1 MIFTPWGGQPHNYHH
16 RHHHC
21 YHHLHQVSVPIFV
34 RFLVLAVV
42 LALVL
47 ALQLAL
53 ALVHISI
60 LVLALFLVISL
71 SLARVPS
78 ACRTSQWARPSD
90 CPADTGYIPSALEL
104 SLSRYVYTHTR
115 TCYDTVSIYLLH
127 DIIIIPNAYEL
138 LSSR

>member
-1 MIFTPWGGQPHNYHH
+1 M
-16 RHHHC
+16 
-21 YHHLHQVSVPIFV
+21 SV

-53 ALVHISI
+53 APVHISI
-60 LVLALFLVISL
+60 LVVALILVRAIALALALALFLVISL

-78 ACRTSQWARPSD
+78 ACRTSLWVRPSD

-104 SLSRYVYTHTR
+104 SLSRYVYTHIRAHVIT
-115 TCYDTVSIYLLH
+115 S
-127 DIIIIPNAYEL
+127 
-138 LSSR
+138 